1 MDTRLILVDINNNLE
16 DECDWDGSVNYYPS
30 SDSEFEE
37 NDSDDGYGSEDS
49 EFSELEGEDLKES
62 LQKVLEAE
70 LALLTQ
76 PTPYEDI
83 QQTVTSQEWKK
94 AEKN

>member
-1 MDTRLILVDINNNLE
+1 MK
-16 DECDWDGSVNYYPS
+16 DECDWDGSVNYYSS

-37 NDSDDGYGSEDS
+37 NDLDDGYGSEDS

-62 LQKVLEAE
+62 LQKALEAE

-76 PTPYEDI
+76 PIPI
-83 QQTVTSQEWKK
+83 RIFGKL
-94 AEKN
+94 